1 MSIDNRQRLTTD
13 IAREFPNGIMHY
25 TKTVLSTIVNF
36 PERRVCCKF
45 CPFCLY
51 DRNNTASYCAVTRQ
65 TLYAIEKGVGY
76 DCPLELLDE

>member
-1 MSIDNRQRLTTD
+1 MSDRQRAATEF
-13 IAREFPNGIMHY
+13 AKAFPNGV
-25 TKTVLSTIVNF
+25 TSFTRAVLQTVVNF
-36 PERRVCCKF
+36 PERHVCCKY

-76 DCPLELLDE
+76 DCPLELLDD